1 MRSTGLWIHLSRSSV
16 RARVRQETSGHT
28 GCAGWCPLSSR
39 GSPGI
44 LMTTHP
50 HLTQVG
56 AQPAQPSL
64 GKWSS
69 WDPPAQNSRM
79 ESYRSQLGQARQPKQ
94 YQVPKTRAIRN
105 WEFLFGEPSVGTHPL
120 NCQAQPPALGPELS
134 ATSKKSHSRP
144 AKGTEPKGNCPVI
157 PRLRPQLPPPGGQL
171 LHWLG
176 RQEEAQ
182 FPSLS
187 LAVAMP
193 SSCLPAP
200 SP

>member
-1 MRSTGLWIHLSRSSV
+1 M
-16 RARVRQETSGHT
+16 
-28 GCAGWCPLSSR
+28 
-39 GSPGI
+39 
-44 LMTTHP
+44 
-50 HLTQVG
+50 G

-134 ATSKKSHSRP
+134 ATSKKVILGQQRGQNPRATVQPFPGSDPSSLLPEDNCSIGWAGKRRLSSPHS
-144 AKGTEPKGNCPVI
+144 
-157 PRLRPQLPPPGGQL
+157 LPCCGHAQL
-171 LHWLG
+171 LP
-176 RQEEAQ
+176 ACT
-182 FPSLS
+182 LS
-187 LAVAMP
+187 LMRPLSLQGSPNSWSQPQTLMP
-193 SSCLPAP
+193 GVCPPQSCP
-200 SP
+200 